1 MGRVKVKMESLA
13 LIVAALV
20 ALVLFT
26 GPIALLLTSKLFWE
40 FTHTYKGIWWTR
52 RLMVAAIALVGMP
65 VQMVFIFNQI
75 PPGVKALSFLG
86 FVLNTVALKR
96 EFVRNVPWSS
106 LFKVR
111 SGDENGPADQK

>member
-1 MGRVKVKMESLA
+1 MESLA

-40 FTHTYKGIWWTR
+40 FTYNYKGVWWIR

-75 PPGVKALSFLG
+75 PPGVKGFSFIG
-86 FVLNTVALKR
+86 FALNTIALKK
-96 EFVRNVPWSS
+96 EFLRTIPWRS
-106 LFKVR
+106 LFKMR
-111 SGDENGPADQK
+111 SGDANGPSGQR

>member
-1 MGRVKVKMESLA
+1 MESLA

-40 FTHTYKGIWWTR
+40 FTFTYKVIWWIR
-52 RLMVAAIALVGMP
+52 RLMVAALALIGMP

-75 PPGVKALSFLG
+75 PNGVKALALAG
-86 FVLNTVALKR
+86 FALNTIALKR
-96 EFVRNVPWSS
+96 EFVRNIPWRS
-106 LFKVR
+106 LFKMQ
-111 SGDENGPADQK
+111 SGDANGPAGQK